1 MEGEDEGC
9 DFGARSSWTKWRSLM
24 CARARRWLARCGHV
38 AHRAKPAANS
48 QGWRKA
54 GVREIRSKSSVLF
67 DDFEASRRHASS
79 TAMMDNP
86 MHTSGTPTPDTPG
99 VLRSDALPEPEL
111 QHQNNTMRGT
121 AESPLSA
128 SANQFTR
135 SMRDRDSSVASRP
148 RDTSSV
154 TL

>member
-1 MEGEDEGC
+1 M
-9 DFGARSSWTKWRSLM
+9 
-24 CARARRWLARCGHV
+24 
-38 AHRAKPAANS
+38 
-48 QGWRKA
+48 
-54 GVREIRSKSSVLF
+54 RSKSSVLF

-111 QHQNNTMRGT
+111 QHQNNTMRDT

-128 SANQFTR
+128 SANQNQFTR

>member
-1 MEGEDEGC
+1 M
-9 DFGARSSWTKWRSLM
+9 
-24 CARARRWLARCGHV
+24 
-38 AHRAKPAANS
+38 
-48 QGWRKA
+48 
-54 GVREIRSKSSVLF
+54 RSKSSVLF

-79 TAMMDNP
+79 AAMVDNP

-111 QHQNNTMRGT
+111 QHQNNTTRDT

-128 SANQFTR
+128 SADQFTR
-135 SMRDRDSSVASRP
+135 SMRDRDSSVTSRP

>member
-1 MEGEDEGC
+1 M
-9 DFGARSSWTKWRSLM
+9 
-24 CARARRWLARCGHV
+24 
-38 AHRAKPAANS
+38 
-48 QGWRKA
+48 
-54 GVREIRSKSSVLF
+54 RSKSSVLF

-79 TAMMDNP
+79 TAMVDNP
-86 MHTSGTPTPDTPG
+86 MHTSGNPTPDTPG